1 MGKQSKREKID
12 NLNVEVYSNRQ
23 DMGDA
28 AGKAIAQKMRELLAV
43 KTKIRMVF
51 AAAPSQN
58 ETLAVLSR
66 EEGIDW
72 ERVEVFHMDEYI
84 GLPAKAPQLF
94 SSYLKTHL
102 FDIVK
107 PESLYLIDSTHS
119 ASEECIRYGKL
130 LSAYPVDI
138 VCLGIGENGHIA
150 FNDPPVAD
158 FEDKEIIKP
167 VMLDEICRNQQVHD
181 GCFASLQEVPQQALT
196 LTVPTLFSGQFL
208 FCMVPGKTKN
218 KAVQALLHGPITT
231 ACPSSILRRHQNC
244 ILYVDKDSYGV

>member
-1 MGKQSKREKID
+1 MVKQWKID

-23 DMGDA
+23 EIGDA
-28 AGKAIAQKMRELLAV
+28 AGKAIARKMRELLAV
-43 KTKIRMVF
+43 KPQIRMIF

-72 ERVEVFHMDEYI
+72 NRVEAFHMDEYI

-94 SSYLKTHL
+94 SSYLKAHI

-107 PESLYLIDSTHS
+107 PGNLYLIDSTHG
-119 ASEECIRYGKL
+119 AAEECIRYGKL
-130 LSAYPVDI
+130 LSASPVDI

-150 FNDPPVAD
+150 FNDPPVAN
-158 FEDKEIIKP
+158 FEDQEIIKP
-167 VMLDEICRNQQVHD
+167 VMLDEVCRNQQVHD
-181 GCFASLQEVPQQALT
+181 GCFASLQEVPKQALT
-196 LTVPTLFSGQFL
+196 LTVPTLFSGQYL

-218 KAVQALLHGPITT
+218 EAVRAMLNGPVAA
-231 ACPSSILRRHQNC
+231 ACPSSILRHHQNC
-244 ILYVDKDSYGV
+244 VLYVDTDSYGV